1 MTWQRLPLCF
11 ELLSPLHIGFLPNQ
25 PGTVL
30 APTRCYVPGKNFW
43 GALTASLTPRIFDG
57 TAKQFQQVGDEI
69 KKQFTFSYFYLSDG
83 ERIFTPTYTTEAGL
97 NWGDISDRE
106 FRACFLASRV
116 STRIGEMGSA
126 KDQTLH
132 EIEFIRRNIS
142 SPGKQDKKVLLVGM
156 VWVHSNTKIL
166 DKPLEVRNG
175 SIFAGKI
182 DILKEIIVGGERN
195 YGFGRVKQIAC
206 SDVLAQE
213 LEKFWGFNPEA
224 ISLKEPKV
232 LLGHLPYRPDLMF
245 LGDIE
250 ILAGREYPQDNAT
263 AEFINA
269 GKHISNSG
277 YYFVPGTQLLIED
290 AQSLSLNA
298 WGQLCWTG

>member
-1 MTWQRLPLCF
+1 MTWQHLPLCF

-25 PGTVL
+25 PGTVF
-30 APTRCYVPGKNFW
+30 APTRCYVPGKNLW

-83 ERIFTPTYTTEAGL
+83 KRIFTPAYATEAGL
-97 NWGDISDRE
+97 NWGGISDQE
-106 FRACFLASRV
+106 FRTCFLASRV
-116 STRIGEMGSA
+116 STRIGETGSA

-132 EIEFIRRNIS
+132 EIEFIRHDIS
-142 SPGKQDKKVLLVGM
+142 SPGKQGKKALLVGM
-156 VWVHSNTKIL
+156 VWVRSNAKIL
-166 DKPLEVRNG
+166 DKPVEVRDG
-175 SIFAGKI
+175 SIFIEKI
-182 DILKEIIVGGERN
+182 DILREIVVGGERN
-195 YGFGRVKQIAC
+195 YGFGRVKRIAC

-224 ISLKEPKV
+224 ISPKDSKV
-232 LLGHLPYRPDLMF
+232 LLGHLPYRTDLMF

-250 ILAGREYPQDNAT
+250 ILAGREYPRDNAT
-263 AEFINA
+263 VEFINT

-277 YYFVPGTQLLIED
+277 YCFVPGTKLQTEDDQLLG
-290 AQSLSLNA
+290 LNA